1 MEYVE
6 KKYIVLVEYGDP
18 VTNEKLSTSWGFFE
32 TQEDAR
38 FFIESHYKGKNH
50 ICSIT
55 PLNNPTVL
63 GDTNEV

>member
-18 VTNEKLSTSWGFFE
+18 VTSEKLSTSWGFFE

-50 ICSIT
+50 IC
-55 PLNNPTVL
+55 
-63 GDTNEV
+63 